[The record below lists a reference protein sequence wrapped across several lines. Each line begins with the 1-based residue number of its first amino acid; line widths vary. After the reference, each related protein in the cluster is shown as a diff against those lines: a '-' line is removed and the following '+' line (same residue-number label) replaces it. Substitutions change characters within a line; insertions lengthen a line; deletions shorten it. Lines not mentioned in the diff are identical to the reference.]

1 MAQSTLRPAR
11 PAPALGPSWP
21 ARVRRDLLG
30 TPTSAVVSAVLLLVL
45 AWALWHLVDWALV
58 HAVWVADPDRCQAA
72 RGTGACWGVIREKGR
87 LIVLG
92 RYPWGEAWRPIAG
105 TLLLVLGAAAMLGAS
120 RRHWLLAAGPL
131 GVVAFV
137 WLMGGGLGLPRV
149 TTDLWGGLP
158 LTLFLTIASL
168 LLAFPLALAL
178 ALGRRSELPAVR
190 SLCIAFIEAV
200 RGVPLISVLFM
211 ASFMLPL
218 LLPPGHT
225 PDTLVRV
232 VVGIALFAAA
242 YMAEVVRGG
251 LQSIPRA
258 QWEAAA
264 SIGLTPWQVQRKVVL
279 PQALAAVLPALMN
292 NCLSLLK
299 DTSLV
304 TIVSLYELTG
314 ALSLALGS
322 DPVWRPFQIE
332 TSLFIGAIYFVL
344 CFALSRASLR
354 LERRLAASRAHPG
367 QP

>member
-1 MAQSTLRPAR
+1 MPPAALRPPR
-11 PAPALGPSWP
+11 PAPVQRTSWG
-21 ARVRRDLLG
+21 AQVRRDFFATPASAVATVVLGVLLG
-30 TPTSAVVSAVLLLVL
+30 WCLVRFI
-45 AWALWHLVDWALV
+45 DWALV
-58 HAVWVADPDRCQAA
+58 HAVWAADADRCQAA

-87 LIVLG
+87 LVLLG
-92 RYPWGEAWRPIAG
+92 RYPWGQEWRAIVA
-105 TLLLVLGAAAMLGAS
+105 TLALVLGASAMLGAG
-120 RRHWLLAAGPL
+120 RHRLLLAAGPA
-131 GVVAFV
+131 GVAVFT
-137 WLMGGGLGLPRV
+137 WLMGGGFGLEHV
-149 TTDLWGGLP
+149 GTDLWGGLP

-168 LLAFPLALAL
+168 MLAFPLAIVL
-178 ALGRRSELPAVR
+178 ALGRRSDLPAVR

-218 LLPPGHT
+218 LLPPGRA
-225 PDTLVRV
+225 PDTLLRV

-264 SIGLTPWQVQRKVVL
+264 SIGLSPWQIQRKVIL

-322 DPVWRPFQIE
+322 DPAWRPYKIE
-332 TSLFIGAIYFVL
+332 ASLFIGAIYFGL

-354 LERRLAASRAHPG
+354 LERRLATSHARHV